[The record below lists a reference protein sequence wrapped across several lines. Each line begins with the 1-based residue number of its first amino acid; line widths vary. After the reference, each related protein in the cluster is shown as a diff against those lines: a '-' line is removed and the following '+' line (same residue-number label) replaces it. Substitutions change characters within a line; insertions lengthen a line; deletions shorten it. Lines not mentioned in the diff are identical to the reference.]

1 MVGSRHVPRSGEAV
15 EGDHAFETLAYRVEG
30 GIAHLRLDRPDR
42 RNAIDARMF
51 GELGEACAAAAD
63 DPAVRA
69 VVVSG
74 EGPSFCSGI
83 DLALLAELAGL
94 AATAGQEEGGVEA
107 FVHHAQ
113 RPFRLLA
120 SMGKPTVAAVRG
132 HALGAGFQ
140 LALAC
145 DLRVAASDAR
155 FGMLEVRYGIV
166 PDLGGI
172 HHLTRLVGPARA
184 KELVWSTR
192 TVDASEAD
200 RLGLLAALVEPN
212 ELEQRAEALARAVA
226 EHSPTAVRLAK
237 SLIDGSSARSL
248 DEELDAEAAAQAEA
262 LGSAHH
268 REAVAAFLEGRAPRF
283 GPEAARP

>member
-1 MVGSRHVPRSGEAV
+1 VG
-15 EGDHAFETLAYRVEG
+15 GDRTFETLECRVDEG
-30 GIAHLRLDRPDR
+30 LAHVRLDRPER

-51 GELGEACAAAAD
+51 AELGEACAAAAD

-74 EGPSFCSGI
+74 EGPSFCAGI

-94 AATAGQEEGGVEA
+94 AAEAEREEGGLEA
-107 FVHHAQ
+107 FVRHAQ

-145 DLRVAASDAR
+145 DLRVAAADAR
-155 FGMLEVRYGIV
+155 FGLPEVRYGIV

-172 HHLTRLVGPARA
+172 HHLTRLVGPASA

-192 TVDASEAD
+192 TIDAAEAD
-200 RLGLLAALVEPN
+200 RLGLLSAVVDGGD
-212 ELEQRAEALARAVA
+212 LEARADALAREVA
-226 EHSPTAVRLAK
+226 AHSPTAVRLAK
-237 SLIDGSSARSL
+237 GLIDRTLRRSL
-248 DEELDAEAAAQAEA
+248 DDELDADAAAQVEA
-262 LGSAHH
+262 LSGPHH
-268 REAVAAFLEGRAPRF
+268 REAVAAFLERRP
-283 GPEAARP
+283 ARYDPD

>member
-1 MVGSRHVPRSGEAV
+1 VEEAR
-15 EGDHAFETLAYRVEG
+15 AFETLASRVED
-30 GIAHLRLDRPDR
+30 GIAHLRLDRPER

-51 GELGEACAAAAD
+51 AELGEACAAAAD
-63 DPAVRA
+63 DPALRA

-83 DLALLAELAGL
+83 DLTLLAELAGL
-94 AATAGQEEGGVEA
+94 AASAGEEPGGVEA
-107 FVHHAQ
+107 FVRHAQ

-192 TVDASEAD
+192 TVDAAEAD
-200 RLGLLAALVEPN
+200 LLGLLTSVVRPD
-212 ELEQRAEALARAVA
+212 ELEERAEALAREVA
-226 EHSPTAVRLAK
+226 AHSPTAVRLAK
-237 SLIDGSSARSL
+237 SLIDGTSTRSL
-248 DEELDAEAAAQAEA
+248 DEELDAEGLAQTEA
-262 LGSAHH
+262 LEGAHH
-268 REAVAAFLEGRAPRF
+268 REAVAAFLERRAPRF
-283 GPEAARP
+283 DPEAAGP

>member
-1 MVGSRHVPRSGEAV
+1 
-15 EGDHAFETLAYRVEG
+15 
-30 GIAHLRLDRPDR
+30 
-42 RNAIDARMF
+42 
-51 GELGEACAAAAD
+51 
-63 DPAVRA
+63 
-69 VVVSG
+69 
-74 EGPSFCSGI
+74 
-83 DLALLAELAGL
+83 
-94 AATAGQEEGGVEA
+94 
-107 FVHHAQ
+107 
-113 RPFRLLA
+113 
-120 SMGKPTVAAVRG
+120 VAAVRG

-192 TVDASEAD
+192 TVDAAQAD
-200 RLGLLAALVEPN
+200 RLGLLTALVEPE
-212 ELEQRAEALARAVA
+212 ELETRAEALAREIVA
-226 EHSPTAVRLAK
+226 HSPTAIRLAK
-237 SLIDGSSARSL
+237 SLIDGASTRSL
-248 DEELDAEAAAQAEA
+248 DDELEAEALSQAEA

-283 GPEAARP
+283 DPG